1 MQPRPANSKENLGK
15 AEHSFIPT
23 VRQCWGSAKR
33 MRGRGCVCFCRC
45 HEISSR
51 WVEIM
56 VKDFWQFKWCFRSF
70 NLFKGATKNDSIQIG
85 ANTHTRTCTH
95 TPHTHTHTQRAEKH
109 SSSSTFEIKNG
120 RSLFAPFSYQVACH
134 SFNISHLKW
143 TSSVSFIP
151 EPWNTRAH

>member
-1 MQPRPANSKENLGK
+1 MQPRPANSKENPGK

-23 VRQCWGSAKR
+23 VRQCWGSAKG

-56 VKDFWQFKWCFRSF
+56 VKDFWLFKWCFRSF
-70 NLFKGATKNDSIQIG
+70 NLFKGATKSDSIQIG
-85 ANTHTRTCTH
+85 ANTHTRAH
-95 TPHTHTHTQRAEKH
+95 MRTHTHTQCVLRTTVVVVVRLKLKMEDI
-109 SSSSTFEIKNG
+109 S
-120 RSLFAPFSYQVACH
+120 APFSYQVACH
-134 SFNISHLKW
+134 SFNIPHLKW